1 LNKRRQ
7 TAFKFIAMALPVV
20 LLLVIEAVLRLCNYG
35 YNTAL
40 FVKDPDDQSSW
51 VMNPDASAKFFSN
64 PVNATRGNHER
75 FKIQKEA
82 NTFRVFVLGES
93 TTAGYPYMHNGS
105 FHRWLQYRLMHTFPE
120 RKFEIINVSL
130 TAVNSYTVLDF
141 GKQVINYQ
149 PDAVLVYTGHNEYYG
164 ALGIGSTSGISGSR
178 FWVQTVLKLRELKL
192 VQVLNR
198 LIYSIQQ
205 LGHKPTDTRDN
216 LMKRMAATQEIKY
229 GSAEYH
235 KGVNQF
241 RQNMDELCRLYSDKK
256 IPLVISNLVSN
267 EKDLKP
273 FISSAGQLSANTA
286 YQAASNAYGN
296 GNYPLAKTSFKKA
309 SDYDL
314 LRFRAPGKLNTII
327 EQLGRQYPGVYIA
340 NTRKIFE
347 EHSPHGI
354 LGSETLL
361 EHVHPNIYGYALMS
375 EAFYQAMHSSK
386 IIRPKPENE
395 MSFNQLLKQMPV
407 TRVDSLYGAYQIMM
421 LKVGWPFNTPIPNNF
436 KRGDTEEEKIAGAL
450 SVDRITWADAMDQLF
465 KYDLKSNNKAGALKA
480 TEAMLLENPDNL
492 NYYIYAGR
500 LNFELG
506 NKPEAFL
513 YFAKAY
519 QLQPSLKNAQNNY
532 LLCLKLDE
540 PEKALTYLTLMRSY
554 NTPAAQL
561 DEVEAQINQLINLKQ
576 QLKKGPSNFNLNQQ
590 IATYYHRLNADEAAS
605 IYQHT
610 SGNNGK

>member
-1 LNKRRQ
+1 
-7 TAFKFIAMALPVV
+7 MALPVV
-20 LLLVIEAVLRLCNYG
+20 LLLVLEAVLRLCNYG

-40 FVKDPDDQSSW
+40 FVKDPHDQTSW

-64 PVNATRGNHER
+64 LVNATRGNHER
-75 FKIQKEA
+75 FKIQKEPK
-82 NTFRVFVLGES
+82 TFRVFVLGES

-105 FHRWLQYRLMHTFPE
+105 FHRWLQYRFMHTFPE

-164 ALGIGSTSGISGSR
+164 ALGIGSTSGISGSH
-178 FWVQTVLKLRELKL
+178 FWVQTVLKLREFKL
-192 VQVLNR
+192 VQALSR
-198 LIYSIQQ
+198 LIYSIQH
-205 LGHKPTDTRDN
+205 LGHKPTDTREN
-216 LMKRMAATQEIKY
+216 LMKRMAATQQIMY
-229 GSAEYH
+229 GSADYH
-235 KGVNQF
+235 KGINQF
-241 RQNMDELCRLYSDKK
+241 RQNMEELCQLYSDKK
-256 IPLVISNLVSN
+256 VPLVISNLVSN

-273 FISSAGQLSANTA
+273 FISSKGQMSASQVYQTA
-286 YQAASNAYGN
+286 LDAYGK
-296 GNYPLAKTSFKKA
+296 GNYSLAKASFEKA

-314 LRFRAPGKLNTII
+314 LRFRAPGELNTII

-340 NTRKIFE
+340 NTRKLFE

-354 LGSETLL
+354 LGNETLL

-375 EAFYQAMHSSK
+375 EAFYQAMRGNK
-386 IIRPKPENE
+386 IINPKPENE
-395 MSFNQLLKQMPV
+395 MLFKQLLKQMPV

-421 LKVGWPFNTPIPNNF
+421 LKTGWPFNTPIPSNF
-436 KRGDTEEEKIAGAL
+436 KRGDTEDEKIAGAL

-465 KYDLKSNNKAGALKA
+465 KYDLKNNNKAGALKA
-480 TEAMLLENPDNL
+480 TEAMLLENPDNVS
-492 NYYIYAGR
+492 YYIYAGR
-500 LNFELG
+500 LNFDLG

-519 QLQPSLKNAQNNY
+519 QLEPSLKNARNNY

-540 PEKALTYLTLMRSY
+540 PQKALTYLNLMRGY

-561 DEVEAQINQLINLKQ
+561 DEMESQINQLIKLKQ
-576 QLKKGPSNFNLNQQ
+576 QLKKEPSNFNLNQQ
-590 IATYYHRLNADEAAS
+590 IAACYHRLNADEAAT

-610 SGNNGK
+610 PNKNGK